1 MAMCEDHI
9 RLSNNVA
16 ALDARVENLE
26 QYKEKQNGSLQ
37 RLADQVDEIRRSITG
52 LLGGLVVSLILLVA
66 NLVVTF
72 SMRR

>member
-1 MAMCEDHI
+1 MSMCEDHI
-9 RLSNNVA
+9 RLSNSVA

-37 RLADQVDEIRRSITG
+37 RLADQVDEIRRSVTG